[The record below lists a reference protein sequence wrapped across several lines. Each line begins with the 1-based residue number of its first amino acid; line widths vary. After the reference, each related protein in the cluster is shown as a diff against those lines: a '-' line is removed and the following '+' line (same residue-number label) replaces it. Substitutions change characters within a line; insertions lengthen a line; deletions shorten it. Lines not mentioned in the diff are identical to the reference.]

1 MSLKWFPVDFC
12 RYGLYGNPFE
22 VDMFDVEL
30 PHNLRQPPAP
40 PSSYASAAAKSTS
53 TFGGPIAGSAVPPVA
68 AGASTNGGGISS
80 SGVGGQS
87 REEPDLFEML
97 NTPLEKSGCSQVSNN
112 KINAQGS

>member
-1 MSLKWFPVDFC
+1 M
-12 RYGLYGNPFE
+12 YGNPFE